1 MPHFSRQT
9 IAIIAMMLIII
20 VPAAANASDHDTEE
34 TKTAPTTWEPRLSF
48 WFDDD
53 LGILV
58 FGPTD
63 PTAEEAL
70 DCTPTGDPLTVD
82 EDGMVVGEIPE
93 GCTSVVIEGGEEGI
107 SHGDVVSQIVRALK
121 EIRGELHGPFGQY
134 VREIATSDLGKPEKS
149 MDTDGAEDGDDHEG
163 HGPPDHAV
171 ARGHDKDHPSGDDTE
186 NSDTDGG
193 DHGPPDHAKAHG
205 RNK

>member
-34 TKTAPTTWEPRLSF
+34 TKTTTTTWEPRLSF

-70 DCTPTGDPLTVD
+70 DCT
-82 EDGMVVGEIPE
+82 VGLQLSRHLP
-93 GCTSVVIEGGEEGI
+93 GN
-107 SHGDVVSQIVRALK
+107 QAPK
-121 EIRGELHGPFGQY
+121 ESP
-134 VREIATSDLGKPEKS
+134 VNA
-149 MDTDGAEDGDDHEG
+149 
-163 HGPPDHAV
+163 
-171 ARGHDKDHPSGDDTE
+171 
-186 NSDTDGG
+186 
-193 DHGPPDHAKAHG
+193 
-205 RNK
+205 

>member
-34 TKTAPTTWEPRLSF
+34 TKTTTTTWEPRLSF

-82 EDGMVVGEIPE
+82 EECSAPSPRRTRRCRG
-93 GCTSVVIEGGEEGI
+93 
-107 SHGDVVSQIVRALK
+107 VRAWL
-121 EIRGELHGPFGQY
+121 
-134 VREIATSDLGKPEKS
+134 A
-149 MDTDGAEDGDDHEG
+149 A
-163 HGPPDHAV
+163 
-171 ARGHDKDHPSGDDTE
+171 
-186 NSDTDGG
+186 
-193 DHGPPDHAKAHG
+193 
-205 RNK
+205 